1 MELHGPVLT
10 TIIKVRTIVRHK
22 KYRSKTMDC
31 DIAILTLAQSVVFT
45 ERIKVK
51 KKLVKT
57 VLSPHLPTHT
67 HTHTHTHTQPFA
79 FDFDTCAV
87 NQLYRVCK
95 SGVRRNSRFP

>member
-10 TIIKVRTIVRHK
+10 IIKVKTIVRHK

-51 KKLVKT
+51 KKLVKILIGRT
-57 VLSPHLPTHT
+57 VLSPPPQKKKKKT
-67 HTHTHTHTQPFA
+67 F
-79 FDFDTCAV
+79 
-87 NQLYRVCK
+87 
-95 SGVRRNSRFP
+95 RF

>member
-10 TIIKVRTIVRHK
+10 IIKVKTIVRHK

-51 KKLVKT
+51 KKLVKILIGRT
-57 VLSPHLPTHT
+57 VL
-67 HTHTHTHTQPFA
+67 
-79 FDFDTCAV
+79 
-87 NQLYRVCK
+87 
-95 SGVRRNSRFP
+95 FPPPSTFSF